1 MAEVHMQFWDT
12 VLSAI
17 QTRVSKQNFDIW
29 FKPTVAELE
38 TSEARQL
45 IIRVPNE
52 YFRYWLTENYSEVI
66 EEALGEVGL
75 EDWAWELVV
84 EDSEPGHD
92 RFGPGVD
99 VIAEG
104 PCPQAAQCN
113 LNPKY
118 TFGRF
123 VVGASNQF
131 AHAAALAVAEQ
142 PSKAYNPL
150 FVYGGVGLGKTHLMH
165 AVGHYIKIRSPRARL
180 IYMSS
185 ERFMNELI
193 NSIRYDK
200 TIQFREKYRNID
212 VLLIDD
218 IEFLAGKERTQE
230 EFFHTFNDLYDNQKQ
245 IVISSDCPPRE
256 IPTLEERLHSRFE
269 WGLIA
274 DIQPPDL
281 ETKVAILKKK
291 AELEAVSLPDDV
303 VFFIAQHIRSNVR
316 ELEGSLIRLVA
327 FSSLT
332 GEEITLDLAEKVLK
346 NIAEQDTR
354 IITVEDVQKVVANHF
369 SLSPAELRARNNS
382 RRIAEPRQIAMYLA
396 RVLTKNSLPQIGK
409 AFGGKHH
416 TTVLHSI
423 RKIEHLS
430 KEDPRM
436 KALLKR
442 LQELIQ

>member
-1 MAEVHMQFWDT
+1 MQFWET

-29 FKPTVAELE
+29 FKPTVAESE
-38 TSEARQL
+38 TREARQL

-75 EDWAWELVV
+75 EDWAWEMVV
-84 EDSEPGHD
+84 EDSGPGHD
-92 RFGPGVD
+92 RFGPGTD
-99 VIAEG
+99 VITEG
-104 PCPQAAQCN
+104 PCPQAAQCH

-274 DIQPPDL
+274 DIQAPDL

-369 SLSPAELRARNNS
+369 SLSPTELRARNNS

>member
-1 MAEVHMQFWDT
+1 MQFWDT

-29 FKPTVAELE
+29 FKPTVAESE
-38 TSEARQL
+38 TREARQL

-84 EDSEPGHD
+84 EDSGPGHD
-92 RFGPGVD
+92 RFGPGTD
-99 VIAEG
+99 VITEG
-104 PCPQAAQCN
+104 PCPQAAQCH

-274 DIQPPDL
+274 DIQAPDL

-369 SLSPAELRARNNS
+369 SLSPTELRARNNS

-442 LQELIQ
+442 LQEMIQ

>member
-1 MAEVHMQFWDT
+1 MQFWDT

-104 PCPQAAQCN
+104 PCPQAAQCH

-274 DIQPPDL
+274 DIQAPDL

-369 SLSPAELRARNNS
+369 SLSPAELRARSNS